1 MVLLVLGSAF
11 QGRARPDL
19 ARRAPLPAGCLKWCG
34 RPAAAERITTLMT
47 VQNPTLTG
55 RVAVVTGASSG
66 IGAATAK
73 RLAAG
78 GAAVALLARRTD
90 RLESLVKEIESDG
103 GTALAFAADVTDAA
117 VLRNVATEVE
127 SKLGTVDLLFNNAG
141 VMLPAPIDELR
152 ADQWQRQIDTNISGL
167 MNAIGAFVPQ
177 LIKAAEA
184 KGVAD
189 LINTSSIGAQNIFP
203 TFAVYTGS
211 KAFVTHLSRTLRAEL
226 GAKFVR
232 VSAIEP
238 GIVGTELQ
246 DHVTDEGALAW
257 LADSKEAI
265 TWLTAEDIAE
275 SIAFLAA
282 QPARVN
288 FQQLT
293 IMPTGQPS

>member
-1 MVLLVLGSAF
+1 
-11 QGRARPDL
+11 
-19 ARRAPLPAGCLKWCG
+19 
-34 RPAAAERITTLMT
+34 MT